1 MKNKK
6 DSTIEIQN
14 PFDTL
19 ARIKYYQDLNE
30 MTTYKLAKLTNIPQ
44 STIATW
50 FDKNLCPPIPKL
62 ELICAAF
69 NITLPEFFQINDEFI
84 VVSGKQAEF
93 MSKYNAL
100 SSSNR
105 TIIEEI
111 MDVVL
116 KNQQS

>member
-1 MKNKK
+1 MKKK
-6 DSTIEIQN
+6 KEPTVEIQN

-50 FDKNLCPPIPKL
+50 YEKNLCPPIPKL

-69 NITLPEFFQINDEFI
+69 DITLPEFFQMNEEFV
-84 VVSGKQAEF
+84 VVSGKQAEI
-93 MSKYNAL
+93 MNKYNSL
-100 SSSNR
+100 SSSNKN
-105 TIIEEI
+105 IVEEI
-111 MDVVL
+111 IDVVL
-116 KNQQS
+116 KNQQN

>member
-6 DSTIEIQN
+6 DPAIEIQN

-69 NITLPEFFQINDEFI
+69 NITLPEFFQINDEFV
-84 VVSGKQAEF
+84 VVSGKQAEV

-100 SSSNR
+100 SSSNK
-105 TIIEEI
+105 TIIDEI

-116 KNQQS
+116 KNQ